1 MSCRFDVPQE
11 WPELLPVL
19 SQAVQSSE
27 DTVQH
32 RGLLFLHHT
41 IKALASKRLAADRRA
56 FHELGSNILGY
67 MLGLWHSLHTQLL
80 QLLAGPPGQVPT
92 ASTTLEK
99 AVLALK
105 VLRKLVVMGLK
116 KPDES
121 QDAMSFI
128 SKLLAEAQTLLEVR
142 RGCLETR
149 RELVDTLEKYTVLHQ
164 KIWYDLLETHPFS
177 FVQHIQPCL
186 QFICRLCFTPAGEG
200 LLFRRFTIFCLNL
213 LKGILLCMEYRPA
226 KNIEDTR
233 DPATLQAHT
242 IKQEFFRP
250 ETISEICSRLV
261 TSYLPLSGEDLQL
274 WDEDPEGYAFE
285 EGGDSWRYSWRPC
298 CETVFLT
305 LFHEYRESLAG
316 LLVGLVRDNHAP
328 VDPANLTA
336 ILQKDAIYNAVGL
349 AAFDLYDEINFDS
362 WLTSS
367 LALELAV
374 RDSNYRIVRRRV
386 CWLLGQVCIIP

>member
-1 MSCRFDVPQE
+1 M
-11 WPELLPVL
+11 
-19 SQAVQSSE
+19 
-27 DTVQH
+27 
-32 RGLLFLHHT
+32 
-41 IKALASKRLAADRRA
+41 
-56 FHELGSNILGY
+56 
-67 MLGLWHSLHTQLL
+67 
-80 QLLAGPPGQVPT
+80 
-92 ASTTLEK
+92 
-99 AVLALK
+99 
-105 VLRKLVVMGLK
+105 
-116 KPDES
+116 
-121 QDAMSFI
+121 
-128 SKLLAEAQTLLEVR
+128 
-142 RGCLETR
+142 
-149 RELVDTLEKYTVLHQ
+149 
-164 KIWYDLLETHPFS
+164 
-177 FVQHIQPCL
+177 
-186 QFICRLCFTPAGEG
+186 
-200 LLFRRFTIFCLNL
+200 
-213 LKGILLCMEYRPA
+213 
-226 KNIEDTR
+226 
-233 DPATLQAHT
+233 
-242 IKQEFFRP
+242 
-250 ETISEICSRLV
+250 

-386 CWLLGQVCIIP
+386 CWLLGQVCIIQ